1 MCSFARIKSQ
11 LCRMVMWRYEG
22 RSSHLWLNEL
32 CCWVSWETGRQ
43 TNRPNKMIFLRIF
56 FLTCGCLV
64 WFLVCHI
71 HIHINSVLVVKTLC
85 IIAALSG
92 SSKEKEKVEH
102 LMRGRRRPGQTM
114 APLKSKVGSPRCLQV
129 VIKGHGNPG
138 QTCLSHTAL
147 PPTEISVTSL

>member
-32 CCWVSWETGRQ
+32 CCWVSWETGRR
-43 TNRPNKMIFLRIF
+43 TNRPNKIFLRIF

-71 HIHINSVLVVKTLC
+71 HIHSVLVVKTLC

-102 LMRGRRRPGQTM
+102 LMRGGAGQTM
-114 APLKSKVGSPRCLQV
+114 APLKVGSPRCLQV

>member
-32 CCWVSWETGRQ
+32 CCWVSWETGRR
-43 TNRPNKMIFLRIF
+43 TNRPNKMSFLRIF

-71 HIHINSVLVVKTLC
+71 HIHSVLVVKTLC

-102 LMRGRRRPGQTM
+102 LMRGGAGQTM
-114 APLKSKVGSPRCLQV
+114 ALLKVGSPRCLQV